1 MIFAIYLDFGSSPF
15 YGDSSI
21 NLFSCSDWKS
31 VCELWLKA
39 LINLFTFSFVLL
51 LGGLLILLTSF
62 ILLSSVVA
70 PITSGGHHKPQGDS

>member
-62 ILLSSVVA
+62 ILLFFCCRSNNFRRPSQT
-70 PITSGGHHKPQGDS
+70 PR